1 MITSAI
7 KAIPAGVTEKMI
19 TVISGELVFTAFV
32 WGQLEVV
39 VTTGCTSVIVV
50 RFVSL
55 LVPPL
60 VLLLVE
66 CVGEGLGRLCL
77 IPVVVALLGVEVGR
91 GMQDIVSSLA

>member
-1 MITSAI
+1 M
-7 KAIPAGVTEKMI
+7 
-19 TVISGELVFTAFV
+19 
-32 WGQLEVV
+32 
-39 VTTGCTSVIVV
+39 
-50 RFVSL
+50 SL

-91 GMQDIVSSLA
+91 GMQDIVSSSA